1 MHELQKDYGR
11 ITDGNYGVLHHFYN
25 YVYSVL
31 RRSTLTFLWPLPYVY
46 LDCQW
51 ISAYFEFS
59 VSGLIS

>member
-46 LDCQW
+46 LDCQ
-51 ISAYFEFS
+51 
-59 VSGLIS
+59 